1 MKVYNKLIRDRI
13 PEIIEASGKKA
24 NIEIMNDS
32 DYLKSLNSKLQ
43 EELDEYN
50 EDQDVSELADL
61 IEVAYAII
69 EHKGMSIDE
78 FEQLR
83 LKKKEERGGFK
94 DKLFLLNVEDQQQT

>member
-24 NIEIMNDS
+24 NIEIMDDS
-32 DYLKSLNSKLQ
+32 DYLKALNSKLQ

-50 EDQDVSELADL
+50 EDQDVNELADL

-69 EHKGMSIDE
+69 EHKGISIEE

-83 LKKKEERGGFK
+83 LKKQEERGGFK
-94 DKLFLLNVEDQQQT
+94 DKLFLLNVE

>member
-32 DYLKSLNSKLQ
+32 DYLKALNSKLQ

-50 EDQDVSELADL
+50 EDQDVNELADL

-78 FEQLR
+78 FEQIQV
-83 LKKKEERGGFK
+83 KKKEERGGFK
-94 DKLFLLNVEDQQQT
+94 EKLLLLSVEN